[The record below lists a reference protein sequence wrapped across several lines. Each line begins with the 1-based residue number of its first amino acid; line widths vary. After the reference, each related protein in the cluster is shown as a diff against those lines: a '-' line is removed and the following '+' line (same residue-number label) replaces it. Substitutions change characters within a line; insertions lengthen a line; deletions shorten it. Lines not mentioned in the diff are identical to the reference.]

1 MKYKVEVGSFC
12 TRLIQRT
19 ITVQAKSEAD
29 ASEKA
34 IEKFIEIEMKLANS
48 NDFGTPRVD
57 FVEEV
62 R

>member
-12 TRLIQRT
+12 TRLIQRSIT
-19 ITVQAKSEAD
+19 INANSESEA
-29 ASEKA
+29 AEKA
-34 IEKFIEIEMKLANS
+34 INKFIEIEMKLANS